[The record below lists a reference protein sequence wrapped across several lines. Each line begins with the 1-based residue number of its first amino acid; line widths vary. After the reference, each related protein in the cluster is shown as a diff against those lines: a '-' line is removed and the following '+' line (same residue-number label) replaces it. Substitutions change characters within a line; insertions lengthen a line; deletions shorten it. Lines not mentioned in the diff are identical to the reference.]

1 MNLDISTL
9 AIISCL
15 TFFTQVIALII
26 QYRVNRAHNG
36 IIWWLVGSMLWAV
49 GVIFMPMVS
58 IDSLIFLAIVANPL
72 VVLGLVFLY
81 IGIVRFLDRR
91 ENRWVLAAIFA
102 VFLVSYYY
110 FMFGQNEISARTV
123 IGTGTTSIIS
133 FMCSWQLL
141 RNKDRLIHMSARYNG
156 IVFLIFGCFSSIRF
170 FVTLLSPSVQE
181 YSEMGGM
188 LALSFIVP
196 IIANLLWTFGFIIM
210 VNQRLNAEI
219 HEEKEKLRLI
229 FNTSPDAALISRL
242 SDGMMIDV
250 NSGYL
255 NMSGFSREEIINN
268 TTIGINIWH
277 DLGDRDLFIKELK
290 ENGFCENREFVFQR
304 KDQSLLTGRIS
315 ARIISIK
322 SVPHIVSIVH
332 DITKS
337 NQAAEALRESEE
349 LYRSILDAS
358 PDDIT
363 ITDMKG
369 SILVVSP
376 AAKKIFGFETDYA
389 DFVGTYLIDYIIPE
403 DRERAK
409 SNIIRMVK
417 GELTGPNEYHGVRK
431 DQSIFNI
438 EVNSGLI
445 HNAKGQPS
453 KMVFIVRDISERKQ
467 AEQKIQ
473 QLVQQLE
480 IEKKAALLNANT
492 DSLTGLA
499 NRRYF
504 DEVLEKEF
512 VRLKRSGAPLSLLM
526 LDVDYFKMFN
536 DSYGH
541 LAGDDCLK
549 HLGSILKKNVG
560 RVTDLVAR
568 YGGEEFVAVLTETD
582 AKGAF
587 LLAERIRTDV
597 EALAIPHA
605 ESGISRYLTVSLGV
619 VTAWTKELASPL
631 QIIALAD
638 EALYCAKN
646 NGRNRTAVASEKV
659 MFEKHLVE

>member
-1 MNLDISTL
+1 MNLDIPTL
-9 AIISCL
+9 AIVTCL
-15 TFFTQVIALII
+15 TFLTQVVALFI
-26 QYRVNRAHNG
+26 QYRINRARNG
-36 IIWWLVGSMLWAV
+36 IIWWLIGSIIWAI
-49 GVIFMPMVS
+49 GVIFMPLVK
-58 IDSLIFLAIVANPL
+58 IDSLIILAMVANPL
-72 VVLGLVFLY
+72 VILGLIFLY
-81 IGIVRFLDRR
+81 VGIVRFLNKR
-91 ENRWVLAAIFA
+91 ENRWVLAAIFSIC
-102 VFLVSYYY
+102 LILYYF
-110 FMFGQNEISARTV
+110 FMFGRNEISARTV
-123 IGTGTTSIIS
+123 ICAAITSILS
-133 FMCSWQLL
+133 FMCAWQLL
-141 RNKDRLIHMSARYNG
+141 KNKDRLILVSARYTG
-156 IVFLIFGCFSSIRF
+156 IVFFIFGFFAMLRF
-170 FVTLLSPSVQE
+170 FIALFSPSIHE
-181 YSEMGGM
+181 YSEMGEI
-188 LALSFIVP
+188 LALSFVVP
-196 IIANLLWTFGFIIM
+196 IVVNLLWTFGFIIM

-219 HEEKEKLRLI
+219 QEEKEKLQLI

-242 SDGMMIDV
+242 SDGMIVDV

-255 NMSGFSREEIINN
+255 TMSGYSRQEIINQ

-277 DLGDRDLFIKELK
+277 DLGDRDSFIKELK
-290 ENGFCENREFVFQR
+290 EKGFCENLEFVFQR
-304 KDQSLLTGRIS
+304 KDRSLLTGRIS

-322 SVPHIVSIVH
+322 TVPHIVSIVH

-363 ITDMKG
+363 ITDMNG

-376 AAKKIFGFETDYA
+376 AAKRIFGYESDYV
-389 DFVGTYLIDYIIPE
+389 DFTGKYLIDYLIPE

-431 DQSIFNI
+431 DQSVFDI

-445 HNAKGQPS
+445 HNAKGEPS
-453 KMVFIVRDISERKQ
+453 KMVFVVRDITERKQ
-467 AEQKIQ
+467 TEQRIQ

-480 IEKKAALLNANT
+480 IEKKAALFNANT

-504 DEVLEKEF
+504 DEVLKNEF

-536 DSYGH
+536 DAYGH

-549 HLGSILKKNVG
+549 QVGTILKKNVG

-568 YGGEEFVAVLTETD
+568 FGGEEFAAVLTETD

-587 LLAERIRTDV
+587 SLAERIREDI

-605 ESGISRYLTVSLGV
+605 DSLISRYLTVSLGV
-619 VTAWTKELASPL
+619 VTVNTNDLASPA

-638 EALYCAKN
+638 DALYCAKKD
-646 NGRNRTAVASEKV
+646 GRNRTAVAANKI
-659 MFEKHLVE
+659 MLV